1 MKSRLNFIFY
11 LDVVPSYTSLCL
23 VVMYTIKSC
32 FKFTWFDN
40 NNYYTCS
47 FVKNSLESSGLQPL

>member
-32 FKFTWFDN
+32 FKFTWFGN
-40 NNYYTCS
+40 NNYYSECYM
-47 FVKNSLESSGLQPL
+47 